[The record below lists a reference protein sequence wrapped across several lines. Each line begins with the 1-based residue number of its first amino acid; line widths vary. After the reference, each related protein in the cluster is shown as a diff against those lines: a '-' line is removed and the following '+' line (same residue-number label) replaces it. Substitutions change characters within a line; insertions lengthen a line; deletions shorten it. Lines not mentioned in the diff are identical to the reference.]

1 MKQFLAFAALAL
13 AATTAQAQ
21 WNTGNKPVA
30 LIDCSG
36 HGDYYVSNPK
46 AVRTNDGKT
55 WLSYKVW
62 EDNGVHT
69 YLQLLDKDG
78 VLQFDGLGVKVNDYQ
93 TPTWWSEYQLAVAS
107 DGSALVSLA
116 DSRSETEPTG
126 GEGRYLNFQP
136 AIYKVGQDGSL
147 LWGLDGITFPAYQHA
162 PYTDIFVNGDDV
174 YFQFTQTQDTPSG
187 VGPQGLPQKAASPA
201 KAEGMTGTW
210 MNRISPDGTLAFS
223 ECKALYGQII
233 PSDGSNL
240 LVFSAGGYGATVN
253 KMNRDL
259 ESVWDEPLTYDDNS
273 YGGYEM
279 RPYKIAPDGEGGAAV
294 AFVRAMGDFAHN
306 IRVQYITADGDL
318 GFGLTGIDAYNAEEY
333 DHDYPGIALN
343 NKTKEIMVDWEDQMG
358 EYTQSINKFSYS
370 GERLWG
376 ETGIQI
382 LSKDSPS
389 GYAWGRIGSGSL
401 SNGDWI
407 LAVRDIAAWANEKI
421 VIMRLN
427 PNGEI
432 VWKKSFGRNL
442 DVSNPTLIVEEDA
455 TYLFYRGTSSLDV
468 LRVFNADGTTTGIES
483 VQEETAQNP
492 KAYYAVDGKKLDA
505 PTKGINIV
513 QYSDGSVRKVFKK

>member
-1 MKQFLAFAALAL
+1 MKKFFTLTAMAL
-13 AATTAQAQ
+13 AAMAASAQ
-21 WNTGNKPVA
+21 WNTTNKPTA

-36 HGDYYVSNPK
+36 HGDYYISNPK

-69 YLQLLDKDG
+69 YLQLLNKEG
-78 VLQFDGLGVKVNDYQ
+78 VLQFDGLGIKVNDYE

-107 DGSALVSLA
+107 DGSALVSVA
-116 DSRSETEPTG
+116 DSRSEGSPSG
-126 GEGRYLNFQP
+126 GDRYLNFQP
-136 AIYKVGQDGSL
+136 AIYKVGQDGSF

-174 YFQFTQTQDTPSG
+174 FFQFTQTQDTQSG
-187 VGPQGLPQKAASPA
+187 VGPQSVSFKASASTE
-201 KAEGMTGTW
+201 AEGMAGTW
-210 MNRISPDGTLAFS
+210 MNRISSDGTVAFS
-223 ECKALYGQII
+223 ECKALYGQVI
-233 PSDGSNL
+233 PSSGSDL
-240 LVFSAGGYGATVN
+240 LVFSSGGYGASVN
-253 KMNRDL
+253 KVNRDL
-259 ESVWDEPLTYDDNS
+259 EPVWNEPLTYDDNA

-294 AFVRAMGDFAHN
+294 AFVRNMGQFAHN
-306 IRVQYITADGDL
+306 IRVQYVTADGDL

-343 NKTKEIMVDWEDQMG
+343 SKTKEIMVDWEDQMG
-358 EYTQSINKFSYS
+358 EYTQSIGKYSFS
-370 GERLWG
+370 GERSWG

-389 GYAWGRIGSGSL
+389 GYAWGRIGSGAL

-407 LAVRDIAAWANEKI
+407 LAVRDVAAWANEKI

-427 PNGEI
+427 PNGEV

-442 DVSNPTLIVEEDA
+442 EVSNPTFIVEEDA
-455 TYLFYRGTSSLDV
+455 TYLYYRGKSSLDV
-468 LRVFNADGTTTGIES
+468 LRVFNADGTTTGIEN
-483 VQEETAQNP
+483 VQEQAEQTP
-492 KAYYAVDGKKLDA
+492 KAYYTVDGKKLDV

-513 QYSDGSVRKVFKK
+513 RYADGSVRKVFKK